1 MQVCSIRLSVTLSGV
16 RSLCIVATVLFLGA
30 CSEPVTSPE
39 FDTEATL
46 EFTQTG
52 VAGCATRP
60 DIIVTDETMLLDAI
74 ANASPGMVIAIKGFF
89 AVSAD
94 IEIPTDGITITCA
107 RPGAGLYAATAD
119 VTAILRPQ
127 ADKITIERLILDASA
142 AASGPIRATN
152 NGESSFAT
160 RTHVTNNRVI
170 CGPGTCTFFIGV
182 RAGRIEHNHFL
193 ALDAPTTGIHVQGS
207 GPLDEQGNRPR
218 PIDGTR
224 IHHNTIVSRDGS
236 LFFGAVRARDGS
248 GVVVAHNK
256 VVGPWKNSFALTNLR
271 ASRVESNRLTGAEIN
286 GILVLD
292 LSAVV
297 FRANE
302 IAGAQAGG
310 FHVDGGSCHNRF
322 DGNDVEGN
330 GGNVGAIFEIET
342 GGNRWVSRFGST
354 AQVLDFGDFDCDGD
368 GEPDP
373 NIITGAVRHFH
384 GHPGFPG
391 GGRSHGV

>member
-1 MQVCSIRLSVTLSGV
+1 MQVCSIRLSVTVSGV
-16 RSLCIVATVLFLGA
+16 RSVCIVATVLFLGA

-39 FDTEATL
+39 FDTEVTL

-107 RPGAGLYAATAD
+107 SPGAGLYAATAD
-119 VTAILRPQ
+119 VSYILQPQ
-127 ADKITIERLILDASA
+127 ADKITIERLVLDASA
-142 AASGPIRATN
+142 TGGGPILAEN
-152 NGESSFAT
+152 DGEFSFAT

-170 CGPGTCTFFIGV
+170 CGPGTCMFFIGV
-182 RAGRIEHNHFL
+182 RAGRIENNHFE

-224 IHHNTIVSRDGS
+224 IQYNTIVSRDGS
-236 LFFGAVRARDGS
+236 LNDNFGAVRARDGS
-248 GVVVAHNK
+248 GVVVAHNR
-256 VVGPWKNSFALTNLR
+256 VVGPWKNSIALTLLR
-271 ASRVESNRLTGAEIN
+271 ASRVESNRLTGAEIH
-286 GILVLD
+286 GIRVRG
-292 LSAVV
+292 LSAVA

-310 FHVDGGSCHNRF
+310 IHVDRRACHNRF

-342 GGNRWVSRFGST
+342 GGNRWVSRFGSS

-368 GEPDP
+368 GVPDP
-373 NIITGAVRHFH
+373 NTIVGT
-384 GHPGFPG
+384 P
-391 GGRSHGV
+391 